1 MERKFARPFDLIS
14 AVLAYVNGKL
24 VTTVEPIDSLY
35 FITIP
40 ADEEGTVTF
49 ALESAEFGVQNSE
62 FRIQNSPDA
71 HYGTPEQPVLLGT
84 QTSSSATVTAYPTVF
99 TDKVTFYVGE
109 NQYENKEISVT
120 VCDALGRQLL
130 QEVRP
135 IVNSQF
141 STLNLKDLSSGVY
154 FATVSYGNSVTTVK
168 LIKK

>member
-1 MERKFARPFDLIS
+1 MTLIAATEMPVER
-14 AVLAYVNGKL
+14 VLAYVNGKL
-24 VTTVEPIDSLY
+24 VATAEPIDSLY
-35 FITIP
+35 FITTP

-84 QTSSSATVTAYPTVF
+84 QTTSSASVTAYPTVF

-109 NQYENKEISVT
+109 NQYENKELSVT

-141 STLNLKDLSSGVY
+141 STLNLKELSSGVY

>member
-1 MERKFARPFDLIS
+1 MTLIAATEMPVER
-14 AVLAYVNGKL
+14 VLAYVNGKL
-24 VTTVEPIDSLY
+24 VTTAEPIDSLY

-62 FRIQNSPDA
+62 FRIQNSP
-71 HYGTPEQPVLLGT
+71 GTPEQPVLLGT

-109 NQYENKEISVT
+109 NQYENKELSVT

-141 STLNLKDLSSGVY
+141 STLNLKGLSSGVY
-154 FATVSYGNSVTTVK
+154 FATVSYGNSVSTVK

>member
-1 MERKFARPFDLIS
+1 MTLIAATEMPVER
-14 AVLAYVNGKL
+14 VLAYVNGKL
-24 VTTVEPIDSLY
+24 VTTAEPIDSLY

-40 ADEEGTVTF
+40 AAVTF
-49 ALESAEFGVQNSE
+49 ALESAGFGVQNSE

-99 TDKVTFYVGE
+99 SDKVTFYVGE
-109 NQYENKEISVT
+109 NQYENRELSVT

-141 STLNLKDLSSGVY
+141 STLNLKELSSGVY